1 MIRQTYIEFIEKF
14 EELSPYEINHL
25 CKIMHQQYQIFVKTP
40 ANKKRASLKPSDV
53 QEIIVRS
60 VHSIQVELAEKRLK
74 QAETAL
80 KRVKERTPKKAI
92 IGC

>member
-25 CKIMHQQYQIFVKTP
+25 CKIMHQQYQIFVKTS
-40 ANKKRASLKPSDV
+40 ANRKQASLKPSDV
-53 QEIIVRS
+53 QEIIVRTI
-60 VHSIQVELAEKRLK
+60 HAIQVELAEKRLK

-80 KRVKERTPKKAI
+80 KRVKERTPKRHS
-92 IGC
+92 